1 MRLLSIPG
9 QRLFGPWQPWLAIT
23 VMAQVSFAIRDD
35 HIGTELDSE
44 SGLQKQTLNLSVTSG
59 SNRSFSLQKKRG
71 EDADSVDPLTLTVA
85 VAEQSVL
92 TLVETQIR
100 LKAGGGTC
108 PEEIKIPPPPGVQL
122 KPEWLYGVGCRL
134 DKGKLC
140 HCPGSVFYGC
150 QVTGMFGL
158 PGGLTTDVI
167 KKMGFC
173 RIEPWVFIFPSV
185 ALLGAIIYFMP
196 ASSRRETSQSRNR
209 KSSGSGD
216 DSD

>member
-1 MRLLSIPG
+1 MRLLSIPC
-9 QRLFGPWQPWLAIT
+9 QRLFGPWLAFI
-23 VMAQVSFAIRDD
+23 VMAQVSAMRDD

-44 SGLQKQTLNLSVTSG
+44 SGRQKQTLNLSITSD
-59 SNRSFSLQKKRG
+59 SNRSVSLKKRG
-71 EDADSVDPLTLTVA
+71 EDADSIDPLTLTVA
-85 VAEQSVL
+85 VAEQSIL
-92 TLVETQIR
+92 TVVETQIR

-108 PEEIKIPPPPGVQL
+108 PEELKIPPTPGVQL

-140 HCPGSVFYGC
+140 HCPLGMFYGC

-185 ALLGAIIYFMP
+185 ALLGAIIYFTP
-196 ASSRRETSQSRNR
+196 ASRRRETSQSRNA
-209 KSSGSGD
+209 KSSGRGD